1 MNKILLT
8 LTLTILYSQFVNAQ
22 SGHMKD
28 PVSFKLKNGLTVVV
42 AENNEAAKVFSSFTY
57 EADLIDQINKTGA
70 KEILT
75 AMLNSTAASQ
85 ANQVSFTEKG
95 GNINAVTSDFEM
107 ALQALSVS
115 VQEPMM
121 EQELFDKYKT
131 ELIHSVKAR
140 DRFYPETFTEETL
153 AGLTLNDV
161 KTLYDAMSI
170 PSKSYLTIAGNITTG
185 QAKILA
191 KKAFGSWKAVA
202 PTEISK

>member
-8 LTLTILYSQFVNAQ
+8 LTLTILFSQFVNAQ

-42 AENNEAAKVFSSFTY
+42 AENNGAAKVFSSFTY

-121 EQELFDKYKT
+121 EPELFDKHKT
-131 ELIHSVKAR
+131 ELIRSVKAR

-153 AGLTLNDV
+153 AALTLNDV
-161 KTLYDAMSI
+161 KTLYDAMSV

-202 PTEISK
+202 STEISK